1 MDFEWDAKKQHDN
14 IKKHGVDFTE
24 AIQVFRDPL
33 RIEELDDRWVD
44 QKDRWLVIGVTS
56 LGLLFVVYTIRNKT
70 YRIISARK
78 ATKNERRDYR
88 TR

>member
-1 MDFEWDAKKQHDN
+1 MDFEWDAKKRQDN

-33 RIEELDDRWVD
+33 RIEALDDRWID
-44 QKDRWLVIGVTS
+44 QEDRWLVIGITS
-56 LGLLFVVYTIRNKT
+56 LGVLFVVYTIRGKT
-70 YRIISARK
+70 CRIISARR

>member
-1 MDFEWDAKKQHDN
+1 MDFEWDAQKRQDN

-24 AIQVFRDPL
+24 ALQVFRDPL
-33 RIEELDDRWVD
+33 RIEELDERWAA
-44 QKDRWLVIGVTS
+44 QEERWQVIGVTS
-56 LGLLFVVYTIRNKT
+56 LGLLFVVYTIRNKK
-70 YRIISARK
+70 YRIISARR